1 MHHALFFSTSKH
13 LSSNTDAASWLA
25 DFTDAFAAINK
36 HAVADKIVLKA
47 HYLNV
52 LARLLANPFA
62 CLIY

>member
-13 LSSNTDAASWLA
+13 SFGITDAVSWLA
-25 DFTDAFAAINK
+25 DFADAFAASSK
-36 HAVADKIVLKA
+36 RAVADEIFLKA